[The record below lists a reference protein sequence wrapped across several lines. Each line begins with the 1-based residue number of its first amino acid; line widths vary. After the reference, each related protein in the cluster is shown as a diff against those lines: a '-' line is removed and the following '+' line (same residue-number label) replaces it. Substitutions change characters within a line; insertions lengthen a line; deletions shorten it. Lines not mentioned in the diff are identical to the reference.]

1 MNALGLSADTV
12 SKLKAQRLL
21 VFEAG
26 KGFTD
31 GIAELRTQLSVA
43 LAAYAEQHPRYI
55 PVQDVPPQSVNP
67 GVSAPAQAVLPPTKG
82 SFLTTLLNNLQ
93 QLFAPTSGQIFALQF
108 PGRFLQQDQFSWDTS
123 AVGAYGQFVKP
134 TVVNENEFRLVDQLY
149 NLGSMVG
156 APNGI
161 NLSIVYEQCL
171 NNVLP
176 GFTSSAGIVSKQQ
189 DQIRQWLLK
198 EVPTEGW
205 VKDLIASQH
214 SATSASTV
222 LPHLSTP
229 LHQHRPE
236 FNHSLPLST
245 SSREIRSIE

>member
-1 MNALGLSADTV
+1 LNTLGLSADSDAV

-21 VFEAG
+21 AFKAETE
-26 KGFTD
+26 KGFTE
-31 GIAELRTQLSVA
+31 GIAELPTQS
-43 LAAYAEQHPRYI
+43 EQHPRYI
-55 PVQDVPPQSVNP
+55 PVQDVPPQSVKP
-67 GVSAPAQAVLPPTKG
+67 GISAPAQAVLPRTKG

-149 NLGSMVG
+149 NLGSVVG

-222 LPHLSTP
+222 PASSINITP
-229 LHQHRPE
+229 
-236 FNHSLPLST
+236 ST
-245 SSREIRSIE
+245 SSGI